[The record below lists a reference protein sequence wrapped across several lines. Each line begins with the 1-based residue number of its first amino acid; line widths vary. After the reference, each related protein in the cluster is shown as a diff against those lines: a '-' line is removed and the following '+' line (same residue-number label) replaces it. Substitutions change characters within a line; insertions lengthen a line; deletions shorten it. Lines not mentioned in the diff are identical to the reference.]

1 MTFRKTQGG
10 IVEIVARAKRRY
22 PPAMFAAGRVQF
34 CRQESD
40 RRLREKIRAMD
51 RREQLIVLD
60 ELQKICEEQ
69 EDAV

>member
-1 MTFRKTQGG
+1 MTYKKTQGG
-10 IVEIVARAKRRY
+10 IVEIATQAKRRH